1 MQAVEPKLVGP
12 TLPPSLQTPSSSSPP
27 SPVHF
32 QQLRSIPS
40 SPQSS
45 QQSSAPSQAPPVE
58 SPDGGKS
65 KENENGPENQHQ
77 PPRPMLHPHMIK
89 SEAADYRYS
98 PELKP
103 NTIFGAQGDHP
114 SHAFAKMLTCVID
127 PNQVNMSGMMPHA
140 SAFAAMHNHHQY
152 ESKPLQ
158 VSAQIEVIPCKVC
171 GDKSSGVHYG
181 VITCEGCKGF
191 FRRSQSSIVNY
202 QCPRQKNCI
211 VDRVNRNRCQY
222 CRLKKCIELGMS
234 RDAVKFGRMSKKQ
247 REKVEDEPNAL
258 MVPMRKSSRRKNTG
272 EKVRMH
278 KQLAEASGLGYHIYG
293 DYSPPPS
300 HNYIFDQSMY
310 GHYPSGTSTPVNG
323 YPIAMPATPVTPM
336 PQNMYGANPSVATG
350 SHYVAHQATG
360 GSFPSPQVPE
370 EDVVS
375 RVISSFD
382 QQHLDYRTNNA
393 VCEVDPETFSRLD
406 RADGW
411 ELFSLQLD
419 PLVKTIIEFAKCVD
433 GFMNLPQETQI
444 QLLKGSVFELCL
456 IFAAMYYNMDT
467 HAVCGE
473 RGTIPFACVVT
484 EDVDEMNLI
493 NEIHGTLHDIVAL
506 QPNTSELALMAAG
519 LLLEQATTSSSS
531 SNGQGDPSTLA
542 TAELLK
548 TALHQSMVAR
558 TGCMDTT
565 ITRIQDVEQ
574 KIRQTARLH
583 QEALTKFRLSDPRA
597 SEKLPDLYKELF
609 TADRLSPTI

>member
-1 MQAVEPKLVGP
+1 MQTVERQLVDP
-12 TLPPSLQTPSSSSPP
+12 TMSPHRLPTNSASSSPI
-27 SPVHF
+27 HY
-32 QQLRSIPS
+32 QQFSSRPGPLPGHALQVKSES
-40 SPQSS
+40 SP
-45 QQSSAPSQAPPVE
+45 
-58 SPDGGKS
+58 DGKS
-65 KENENGPENQHQ
+65 KENEHGGPCSSSE
-77 PPRPMLHPHMIK
+77 PPTNHRQMLPPHMIK
-89 SEAADYRYS
+89 SEVEYHRFS

-103 NTIFGAQGDHP
+103 MMGGVQGQGHGDMP
-114 SHAFAKMLTCVID
+114 FAKLLTCVID
-127 PNQVNMSGMMPHA
+127 PNQVNMHGMMPHG
-140 SAFAAMHNHHQY
+140 SAYHPSMNPY

-247 REKVEDEPNAL
+247 REKVEDEPNTPQEEAHASWF
-258 MVPMRKSSRRKNTG
+258 RRSSRKTG
-272 EKVRMH
+272 ENKQVRMH
-278 KQLAEASGLGYHIYG
+278 KQLAEANGLNYLYGG

-300 HNYIFDQSMY
+300 HGYVFDQNMY

-323 YPIAMPATPVTPM
+323 YPIAVPATPVTPM
-336 PQNMYGANPSVATG
+336 PQNMYGGTPSVATG

-382 QQHLDYRTNNA
+382 QQHHDYRTNNV
-393 VCEVDPETFSRLD
+393 VCDADPETFIHLSR
-406 RADGW
+406 AAGW
-411 ELFSLQLD
+411 ELFSNQLD

-433 GFMNLPQETQI
+433 GFMNLAQETQI

-473 RGTIPFACVVT
+473 RYNIPFAMIVT
-484 EDVDEMNLI
+484 DDAEEGVLV
-493 NEIHGTLHDIVAL
+493 NEIHQTLHDIVAL
-506 QPNTSELALMAAG
+506 QPNTTDLALMAAG
-519 LLLEQATTSSSS
+519 LLLEQATTSSAM
-531 SNGQGDPSTLA
+531 NGLGTIDPATMA
-542 TAELLK
+542 TADLLK
-548 TALHQSMVAR
+548 ATLHRNMAVRLGFSLESAMQQ
-558 TGCMDTT
+558 
-565 ITRIQDVEQ
+565 IQDVEQ

-583 QEALTKFRLSDPRA
+583 QEALTRFRLSDPQA

-609 TADRLSPTI
+609 TADRPSM